1 MLDYRLEVFRAVA
14 ERLNFTRAAAA
25 LHISQPAV
33 TRHIKHLENH
43 YGSPLFLRGP
53 AGISLT
59 DAGRVLLDHARQLDG
74 LTRAMETRLR
84 SRQPLL
90 SGPLRLAA
98 STTIGQYLL
107 PPLLAAFHKKHPA
120 IRITLRTGNTEE
132 VVGAM
137 LASRADLG
145 LIEGSSGQRELHTE
159 AFFEDEILCVAAP
172 DHPLAKRP
180 RVTLA
185 DLRDEPVILRE
196 PGSGT
201 RRVVEQA
208 LQKAG
213 LPPRQLAVAFEI
225 QDSETIKGLVAH
237 RAGLGFLSR
246 LIIRHELAQARL
258 VALPVKGLRITRP
271 FYFLTPQGPPL
282 GGAAGG
288 FMAFLRESTS
298 AA

>member
-1 MLDYRLEVFRAVA
+1 MLDYRMEVFRAVA

-33 TRHIKHLENH
+33 TRHIKHLEAH
-43 YGSPLFLRGP
+43 YGTPLFLRGP
-53 AGISLT
+53 SGITLT

-74 LTRAMETRLR
+74 LTRTMETRLR

-98 STTIGQYLL
+98 STTIAQYLL
-107 PPLLAAFHKKHPA
+107 PARLAAFHKKHPA
-120 IRITLRTGNTEE
+120 IKVTLRSGNTEE
-132 VVGAM
+132 VIGAM
-137 LASRADLG
+137 LAGRIDLG
-145 LIEGSSGQRELHTE
+145 LIEGSSGQRELQTE

-180 RVTLA
+180 RITLA
-185 DLRDEPVILRE
+185 DLRDEPFILRE

-201 RRVVEQA
+201 RRVVERA

-213 LPPRQLAVAFEI
+213 LPPRQLNVAFEI
-225 QDSETIKGLVAH
+225 QDSEAIKGLVTH
-237 RAGLGFLSR
+237 HAGLGFLSR
-246 LIIRHELAQARL
+246 LIIRHELARAQL
-258 VALPVKGLRITRP
+258 VALPVKALRITRP

-282 GGAAGG
+282 GGPADG
-288 FMAFLRESTS
+288 FMAFLRESAS